1 MRPEPL
7 KNIKTI
13 LAVSSCKGGVGKST
27 IATHLA
33 RYIHSLGFKVALL
46 DADIYGPS
54 VPTLLDISQPKIQ
67 MVGKEIWPHV
77 VEKDFKTL
85 SFGFL
90 LGDGAA
96 VLRGPMVASY
106 VQQILLHTQWGEL
119 DTLVIDLPPGTGD
132 VQLTITQQADLDG
145 AIIVTTPQ
153 ALALVDVSKGIVMF
167 EKVNVP
173 VLGLVENM
181 SYFECGGCHLKHYPF
196 GKGTES
202 LKERFGLETLAEFPI
217 FAEMSDIKKFDL
229 QKMKPL
235 YDNLQRQ
242 LEKKR
247 SQKETLPVVDYSE
260 SHIRIHWT
268 EGNVTLLKNTV
279 VRAACRCAQCVDEST
294 GQPKLKPETIP
305 INLRAENITR
315 IGNYALSIS
324 WSDGHTMGIFPY
336 KQLKELGKI

>member
-1 MRPEPL
+1 VRPEPL
-7 KNIKTI
+7 KQIKNI

-27 IATHLA
+27 IAAHLA
-33 RYIHSLGFKVALL
+33 RYIHSLGFKTGLL
-46 DADIYGPS
+46 DADIHGPS
-54 VPTLLDISQPKIQ
+54 IPTLLDIPHPKVQ
-67 MVGKEIWPHV
+67 MIGKEIWPHLL
-77 VEKDFKTL
+77 EKDFKVL

-132 VQLTITQQADLDG
+132 AQITITQHANLDG

-153 ALALVDVSKGIVMF
+153 ALSLVDVSKGIVMF

-181 SYFECGGCHLKHYPF
+181 NVFECGGCHLKHYPF
-196 GKGTES
+196 GKGIES
-202 LKERFGLETLAEFPI
+202 LKERFGLETLSEFPI
-217 FAEMSDIKKFDL
+217 LPEMSDIQKFDL

-235 YDNLQRQ
+235 YENVQRQ
-242 LEKKR
+242 LEKNR
-247 SQKETLPVVDYSE
+247 SQKDPLPVVDYSE
-260 SHIRIHWT
+260 SHIRIHWP
-268 EGNVTLLKNTV
+268 ENKVTLLKNTR
-279 VRAACRCAQCVDEST
+279 VRAACRCAQCVDENT
-294 GQPKLKPETIP
+294 GQPKLNPETIP
-305 INLRAENITR
+305 INIRAETIAR
-315 IGNYALSIS
+315 IGNYALSIV

-336 KQLKELGKI
+336 KQLKELGN